1 MKILLILI
9 KMTILYD
16 TKYVV
21 GISITET
28 FSNSVTIPLNDKRL
42 CNLLLLLVL

>member
-16 TKYVV
+16 TKHIV
-21 GISITET
+21 GISIRET
-28 FSNSVTIPLNDKRL
+28 FNNSVTIPLKDKCL